1 MGREEPLNVHN
12 FDVWSNFKIPVG
24 GDKII
29 VLKFK
34 VVAKGQS

>member
-1 MGREEPLNVHN
+1 MGREAPLNGHN

-24 GDKII
+24 GGKII

-34 VVAKGQS
+34 VVTKGQS

>member
-1 MGREEPLNVHN
+1 MGREAPLNGHN
-12 FDVWSNFKIPVG
+12 FDMWSNFKIPVG

-34 VVAKGQS
+34 VITKGQI

>member
-1 MGREEPLNVHN
+1 MGREAPLDGDN

-34 VVAKGQS
+34 LVNEGKS